1 MTICLNRK
9 VMERK
14 SLVIAIY
21 LYKKDDVFRY
31 ESNNSNITRCK
42 TNIDNIIISE
52 NQVIHPRSL
61 IRSKTN
67 NDNIII
73 SENQGIH
80 RRNGRGHLGQ

>member
-1 MTICLNRK
+1 MKL
-9 VMERK
+9 
-14 SLVIAIY
+14 Y
-21 LYKKDDVFRY
+21 LIRYK
-31 ESNNSNITRCK
+31 I
-42 TNIDNIIISE
+42 NIDNINIFE